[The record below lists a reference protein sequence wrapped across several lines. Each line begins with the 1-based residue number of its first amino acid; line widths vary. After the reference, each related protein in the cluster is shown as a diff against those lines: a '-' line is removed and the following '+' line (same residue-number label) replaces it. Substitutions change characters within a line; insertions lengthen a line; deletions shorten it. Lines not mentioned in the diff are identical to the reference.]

1 MKCSLCK
8 RGERKDETVTLT
20 LERGKTTLVIK
31 DVPARVC
38 DQCGDEVFSE
48 EVTRRTFDMLK
59 DSVRRG
65 VQVEVTSFAPARE
78 PEPART

>member
-20 LERGKTTLVIK
+20 LERGMTTLVIK
-31 DVPARVC
+31 GVPARVC

-48 EVTRRTFDMLK
+48 ETTRRAFDMLK
-59 DSVRRG
+59 DAVRR
-65 VQVEVTSFAPARE
+65 VRSLSTLSVP
-78 PEPART
+78 